1 MTLIRTGFGI
11 YLKILIVE
19 KEGKFQS
26 YREIESTHEFEFDE
40 DYKVKNNIDFTTVT
54 ACGECCVG
62 CKKKE
67 DGICQGCIESDGHCV
82 EWEQSNG
89 CPIHKCTRE
98 HNVQFCGLCKEFPC
112 EWLIQKV
119 VWRQNVVEEL
129 TELANLYRQ
138 QN

>member
-1 MTLIRTGFGI
+1 MRLFE
-11 YLKILIVE
+11 VE
-19 KEGKFQS
+19 
-26 YREIESTHEFEFDE
+26 E

-98 HNVQFCGLCKEFPC
+98 PNVQFCGLCKEFPC

>member
-1 MTLIRTGFGI
+1 MKLSVSWCV
-11 YLKILIVE
+11 YL
-19 KEGKFQS
+19 
-26 YREIESTHEFEFDE
+26 RDEFEVEE
-40 DYKVKNNIDFTTVT
+40 DYKVKNNIGFTTVT

-112 EWLIQKV
+112 EWLILKV

>member
-1 MTLIRTGFGI
+1 MRIGGSDAI
-11 YLKILIVE
+11 IVMDNE
-19 KEGKFQS
+19 VW
-26 YREIESTHEFEFDE
+26 Y
-40 DYKVKNNIDFTTVT
+40 
-54 ACGECCVG
+54 
-62 CKKKE
+62 
-67 DGICQGCIESDGHCV
+67 CIESDGHCV